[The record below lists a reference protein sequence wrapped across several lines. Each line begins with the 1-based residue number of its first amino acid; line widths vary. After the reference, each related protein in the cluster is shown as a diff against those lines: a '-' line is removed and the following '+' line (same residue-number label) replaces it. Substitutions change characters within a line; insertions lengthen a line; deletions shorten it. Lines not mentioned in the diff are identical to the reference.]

1 MESFSNIAFSPLL
14 LSWLTKS
21 CSSVWASTKQRME
34 LAQEGQ
40 LWMQRH
46 CGSVCEL
53 CCPDWR
59 AQWNDAVNFGA
70 CNLVFT
76 VLVRLGGWSVW
87 GVWASP
93 QLWGVS
99 LGPPVWRWQMSKEPV
114 GAFYHLSS
122 SDCTCVGVQ
131 WYKLWFCYLCVFL
144 FQGWWEGCSASSQG
158 QEESWTA
165 SCVHPS
171 PETEVHLFHPWNV
184 LKLDVRAPANHFHP
198 Y

>member
-99 LGPPVWRWQMSKEPV
+99 LG
-114 GAFYHLSS
+114 
-122 SDCTCVGVQ
+122 
-131 WYKLWFCYLCVFL
+131 
-144 FQGWWEGCSASSQG
+144 
-158 QEESWTA
+158 
-165 SCVHPS
+165 
-171 PETEVHLFHPWNV
+171 HLFGGDKCPRKQWELFTISPLQTVQVWVSSGTNSDFATSMFSFSRGDGRDV
-184 LKLDVRAPANHFHP
+184 LPLVRGRRRAELLVVCILPLRLRFTFSILEIF
-198 Y
+198 

>member
-122 SDCTCVGVQ
+122 SDCTGVGVQ
-131 WYKLWFCYLCVFL
+131 CTNSDFATSMFSFSRGDGRDVLPLVRGRRRAELLLVCILPLRLRFT
-144 FQGWWEGCSASSQG
+144 SSIL
-158 QEESWTA
+158 EM
-165 SCVHPS
+165 
-171 PETEVHLFHPWNV
+171 F
-184 LKLDVRAPANHFHP
+184 
-198 Y
+198 

>member
-21 CSSVWASTKQRME
+21 CSSVWASSKQRME

-40 LWMQRH
+40 LWMQRN

-53 CCPDWR
+53 CCPGWR

-70 CNLVFT
+70 CKLVFT
-76 VLVRLGGWSVW
+76 VLVRLDGWSVW

-99 LGPPVWRWQMSKEPV
+99 LGHLFGGDKCPRNSGSCLPSLLFRLYMSGCSVVQTLILLPLYFPVP
-114 GAFYHLSS
+114 
-122 SDCTCVGVQ
+122 
-131 WYKLWFCYLCVFL
+131 
-144 FQGWWEGCSASSQG
+144 GWWEGCSASGQR
-158 QEESWTA
+158 QEESWTVC
-165 SCVHPS
+165 CVHPS
-171 PETEVHLFHPWNV
+171 PDNEVHLFHPWN
-184 LKLDVRAPANHFHP
+184 F
-198 Y
+198 